1 MRSFGTTRGLARRA
15 LWLAFGMLLVG
26 CSRSRAAESR
36 SDPSGLELTELRHE
50 PYTGMVSFPELAE
63 ELGYLAPIK
72 LKYMGSTISGPASI
86 QNVVTGETDFGGA
99 FNGAIIKLVAAKAPI
114 KAVLGYYGADAE
126 TYQGFYVLEDSPIRK
141 GRDLIGKK
149 VSLNTLGAHSE
160 FMWREFLTREGLS
173 DAEIK
178 QTTLV
183 VIPPSNG
190 EQTLRQKQVDVA
202 SLSQVFRH
210 KALERGGLRQLFSDY
225 SVFGEFTAGSLVMT
239 EKFLK
244 QNPNTARKFVQASAK
259 AIEWA
264 RTTPREQ
271 VVAVMK
277 TIIGRRGTQVDVD
290 AQKYWRSTT
299 VASKHGRLSDREFQ
313 VWIDW
318 MVRDG
323 QLKAGQIKASELYTN
338 AFQ

>member
-1 MRSFGTTRGLARRA
+1 MRRLRRTAGAARSAWWLLLGLV
-15 LWLAFGMLLVG
+15 LAS

-36 SDPSGLELTELRHE
+36 ADPSGLELTELRYE
-50 PYTGMVSFPELAE
+50 PYAGIVFFPELAE
-63 ELGYLAPIK
+63 DLGYLAPIK
-72 LKYMGSTISGPASI
+72 LKYLGSTISGPASI
-86 QNVVTGETDFGGA
+86 QNVVTGETDLGGA

-114 KAVLGYYGADAE
+114 KAVIGYYGADAE
-126 TYQGFYVLEDSPIRK
+126 TFQGFYVLEDSPIRG

-149 VSLNTLGAHSE
+149 VAVNTLGAHSE
-160 FMWREFLTREGLS
+160 FMWREYLSREGLS
-173 DAEIK
+173 EAEIK

-190 EQTLRQKQVDVA
+190 EQALRQRQVDVV

-225 SVFGEFTAGSLVMT
+225 SVFGEFTAGSIVMT
-239 EKFLK
+239 DKFLK
-244 QNPNTARKFVQASAK
+244 QNPNTARKFVQAMAK

-264 RTTPREQ
+264 RTTPRDQ
-271 VVAVMK
+271 VIARFQK
-277 TIIGRRGTQVDVD
+277 IILRHGTQADAD
-290 AQKYWRSTT
+290 AQKYWRSTA
-299 VASKHGRLSDREFQ
+299 VPSPGGRLSDKEFQ

-318 MVRDG
+318 MVKDG
-323 QLKAGQIKASELYTN
+323 QLKAGQIKASDLYTN